1 MKYLM
6 SMKKKFAYFA
16 IASLML
22 AVGCSKQ
29 NANYNLEH
37 ALQMKDKIYTLYD
50 VDETP
55 LLAENYPQDVA
66 AEATYLAEGA
76 DNKVNKYSYLWPY
89 SGTLSMM
96 SALYEA
102 THDETILTTI
112 DEQVVEGLKMYHDT
126 SREPHGYSSYIT
138 ADETDRF
145 YDDNIWLVIDFVDL
159 YTLTGKQ
166 SYLDMALD
174 IWKFVLSGRDTKLG
188 DGIYWCEQK
197 KTTKNTCSN
206 APAAVAALKL
216 HKATGEQQY
225 FDQGENLY
233 TWVYYS
239 LRDKDNLYWD
249 NVSLTGKF
257 DRRKFTY
264 NSGQMIEAGVLLYE
278 ITKEEKYL
286 KQAQATAESCLA
298 QWSIAYKNDKGD
310 SITIFESGDVWF
322 DAVLMRGYM
331 ALWRADGEPKYLTAF
346 NDTINYAWYMGR
358 DENGLFGK
366 YLTSRGENEDKSWLL
381 TQAAYAEMS
390 ARLATVDLKN
400 APVAATAE
408 EAEAEA
414 EAEVVE

>member
-1 MKYLM
+1 MKCTFRL
-6 SMKKKFAYFA
+6 F
-16 IASLML
+16 IAALLLLS
-22 AVGCSKQ
+22 VGCGKT
-29 NANYNLEH
+29 NFHLKH
-37 ALQMKDKIYTLYD
+37 AQQLKDKIYELYD

-102 THDETILTTI
+102 TRDESILTFI
-112 DEQVVEGLKMYHDT
+112 DDEVVAGLKMYHDT
-126 SREPHGYSSYIT
+126 SREPYGYSSYIT
-138 ADETDRF
+138 ASESDRF

-166 SYLDMALD
+166 HYLDLALD
-174 IWKFVLSGRDTKLG
+174 IWKFVLSGRDTVLG

-197 KTTKNTCSN
+197 KDTKNTCSN

-239 LRDKDNLYWD
+239 LRDNGDNLYFD
-249 NVSLTGKF
+249 NVSVTGKF

-278 ITKEEKYL
+278 ATGDEKYL
-286 KQAQATAESCLA
+286 KQAQATATSVIP
-298 QWSIAYKNDKGD
+298 QWSVMYSNDKGEE
-310 SITIFESGDVWF
+310 ICIFESGDVWF
-322 DAVLMRGYM
+322 DAVMLRGFL
-331 ALWRADGEPKYLTAF
+331 ALWRVDKIDTYLAAYD
-346 NDTINYAWYMGR
+346 DTLSYAWYMGR

-366 YLTSRGENEDKSWLL
+366 YLTHRDEGETKSWLL
-381 TQAAYAEMS
+381 TQAAYVEMA
-390 ARLATVDLKN
+390 ARLAAVPDWKK
-400 APVAATAE
+400 
-408 EAEAEA
+408 
-414 EAEVVE
+414 

>member
-138 ADETDRF
+138 ADEADRF

>member
-6 SMKKKFAYFA
+6 SMKKKFAYFT

-138 ADETDRF
+138 ADEADRF

-414 EAEVVE
+414 EVVE

>member
-138 ADETDRF
+138 ADEADRF

-408 EAEAEA
+408 EAEAE
-414 EAEVVE
+414 VVE